1 MPESISSG
9 GPDKPPPP
17 PSPSPS
23 PSPPPPPPSPQPG
36 IDKTDTDNWG
46 KPIGLP
52 ARVASDDVL
61 LIFRRAVGI
70 NSDLSPSPSP
80 LRLEANRRPSGIYA
94 SCIHITRKK
103 HLQFVLLNSLLWS
116 SYFAQILVGAALTAL
131 GPSSASHSGVIT
143 GLGALNTV
151 IAGLLAL
158 IKGQGLPERLR
169 RDEKEFSR
177 LREWIEETEM
187 LLATGVIGR
196 DRVEVGGLVELAF
209 KKYNAAKMSEE
220 NNRPESYVSQT
231 VEQPIGM
238 GRVKVG
244 SGSQGGASKR

>member
-1 MPESISSG
+1 MPE
-9 GPDKPPPP
+9 PRLDAPLDKPP
-17 PSPSPS
+17 PSPSSSRRPS
-23 PSPPPPPPSPQPG
+23 PTHSPQPG
-36 IDKTDTDNWG
+36 IPKTDTDNWG

-52 ARVASDDVL
+52 ARAASDDVL

-70 NSDLSPSPSP
+70 NSDLSPSTSP
-80 LRLEANRRPSGIYA
+80 LRLEANNRPSGIYA

-103 HLQFVLLNSLLWS
+103 HLLFVLFNSLLWA

-131 GPSSASHSGVIT
+131 GPSSASHPGVIT

-209 KKYNAAKMSEE
+209 KRYNAAKMSEE
-220 NNRPESYVSQT
+220 NNRPESYVSQS
-231 VEQPIGM
+231 VEQPLGM
-238 GRVKVG
+238 GAVRGRSGRARG
-244 SGSQGGASKR
+244 S

>member
-1 MPESISSG
+1 M
-9 GPDKPPPP
+9 
-17 PSPSPS
+17 
-23 PSPPPPPPSPQPG
+23 
-36 IDKTDTDNWG
+36 
-46 KPIGLP
+46 
-52 ARVASDDVL
+52 
-61 LIFRRAVGI
+61 
-70 NSDLSPSPSP
+70 
-80 LRLEANRRPSGIYA
+80 
-94 SCIHITRKK
+94 
-103 HLQFVLLNSLLWS
+103 
-116 SYFAQILVGAALTAL
+116 
-131 GPSSASHSGVIT
+131 
-143 GLGALNTV
+143 